1 MQRRTRNEVGLEATF
16 LTFDSI
22 GRYSAINGTASN
34 YEKSREKL
42 KNQATEFTG
51 TYDADIARYI
61 PGTLDFAY
69 QGVIEDID
77 TKEKTAH
84 ISYKDMK

>member
-1 MQRRTRNEVGLEATF
+1 MLEATF

-69 QGVIEDID
+69 QGMIEDID